1 MCMKKVLT
9 YILLCL
15 ALAGCSTDDTLPLS
29 PLEEQEG
36 APFQWTRAEDV
47 ETHQQ
52 FLRNFGLG
60 YSYDA
65 VSGNYCD
72 WQDIRC
78 QVLNRYWVENM
89 SETLLHTNTARTT
102 QLKSKF
108 YYSLHDYVADVTIT
122 TSEAIDIGLYN
133 GEKHRRHS
141 FIEEGKEE
149 MFYFILEEKNILAHS
164 FVDYASLL
172 ALYSRYKNN
181 KNILTKSFVGAIE
194 HLGKTSDENNAAVDS
209 FLNVYGTHVIVSA
222 TMGGRLKIDLMN
234 SMWKYR
240 DQARETEWTLESI
253 LNNQKQTSN
262 QTDSETYQWLEQARL
277 NIMATGGDQSSLN
290 GILGEYRSNGTRD
303 FSTEGIDIWRKS
315 LTYDADNEQNSNVD
329 LVDMQV
335 IPIWEFAEVVD
346 PWVALRIKAAVLRDA
361 AVQQKLLGEVNFF
374 DVSFPVQYNQASCSY
389 RNAEGGWSQAT
400 VSDNEEQPLV
410 VNIVSGGR
418 YVATVCHEKI
428 EGRQLWVC
436 YPIYEGKVKQTNGLG
451 VAEDGNLYN
460 VYWLNGKVTLTP
472 REDLKAG
479 DRFYITGGTVTVAA
493 TEGVQYAESYSM
505 PYIEIGGGVQ
515 PDGTYKGIG
524 CYQVVKENDIF
535 CFYADR
541 NDLPIVGWTPVEGI
555 PARYVRNANYTYI
568 YNPSEIKA
576 K

>member
-172 ALYSRYKNN
+172 ALYSRSKNN

-194 HLGKTSDENNAAVDS
+194 HLRQTSDENIAAVDS

-315 LTYDADNEQNSNVD
+315 LTYDANNEQNSNVD

-346 PWVALRIKAAVLRDA
+346 PWVALRIKAAVLSDA
-361 AVQQKLLGEVNFF
+361 AVQQKLLGDVNFF
-374 DVSFPVQYNQASCSY
+374 DVSFPARYNQANCSY

-428 EGRQLWVC
+428 EGRLLWVC
-436 YPIYEGKVKQTNGLG
+436 YPIYEGKLKQTSGLG
-451 VAEDGNLYN
+451 VADDGT
-460 VYWLNGKVTLTP
+460 VFKVCWMNGKVTLTP
-472 REDLKAG
+472 REDLTAT
-479 DRFYITGGTVTVAA
+479 DRFYITGGTVMVAA
-493 TEGVQYAESYSM
+493 TEGVQYADSYAM

-541 NDLPIVGWTPVEGI
+541 NDLPIVGWTPEEGI

-568 YNPSEIKA
+568 YNPNEIKA